1 MTVNNQGHIF
11 QSGDQ
16 TTTCIFTAL
25 LDLDGSW
32 VRADPLFSMQI
43 TEYYIDC
50 LICLKSIWSSHF
62 RFGGVATQSLKSA
75 HPSPW
80 KHSVLPKGYL
90 VRACTLKLSLS
101 LCKSEIS
108 VCTIVWVI
116 CLHLSTHLENILHG
130 HLWVTERACEG
141 EQKRECARICIQ
153 SVESMMCLALSL
165 LCWSVQRA
173 LVSGGWSQ
181 EEAAEMDMDSRA
193 PHCAEHT
200 LTAPFWQHAHPST
213 NELVWEGSE
222 VSVGTPRWAHRPF
235 PRLEGQPGLFS
246 LGYALCSA
254 DS

>member
-16 TTTCIFTAL
+16 TTTCIFTGL
-25 LDLDGSW
+25 LDLDSSW

-50 LICLKSIWSSHF
+50 LICLKSISSSHF

-108 VCTIVWVI
+108 VCTTVWVI
-116 CLHLSTHLENILHG
+116 CLHLTTHLQNILHG

-235 PRLEGQPGLFS
+235 PRL
-246 LGYALCSA
+246 
-254 DS
+254 

>member
-25 LDLDGSW
+25 LDLDGSR

-101 LCKSEIS
+101 PSLPVQEWDLCVHPCLGYMSTSEY
-108 VCTIVWVI
+108 T
-116 CLHLSTHLENILHG
+116 L
-130 HLWVTERACEG
+130 TEYTAWTFVSNREIAWEG
-141 EQKRECARICIQ
+141 EQKREWVCACTH
-153 SVESMMCLALSL
+153 LYP
-165 LCWSVQRA
+165 
-173 LVSGGWSQ
+173 VSGKYDVFGLKS
-181 EEAAEMDMDSRA
+181 AVPISA
-193 PHCAEHT
+193 
-200 LTAPFWQHAHPST
+200 
-213 NELVWEGSE
+213 EGS
-222 VSVGTPRWAHRPF
+222 G
-235 PRLEGQPGLFS
+235 
-246 LGYALCSA
+246 
-254 DS
+254 